1 MGWDGGEEGANE
13 RTGRDIHIYIYANSQ
28 HSNGHTGDLLHLR
41 EKEKKLE
48 KGARPPIRTQR
59 TTLQSTLLSLTPK
72 SSIHLSKKL
81 SSLSPHPTTT
91 SSLLLSFTD
100 TTTTTAALVIG
111 ADGIRSAVRDAAF
124 PDYELHF
131 TGTTIWRTL
140 LRYEEVAD
148 LDDRFGTTAWWH
160 APESHVY
167 FSKVGE
173 GRWEIAARKWED
185 PEGGGAEGKVSW
197 GVDVGREVV
206 EREFVVSSSFVKG
219 APDFVLFGL
228 SDVV

>member
-1 MGWDGGEEGANE
+1 MC
-13 RTGRDIHIYIYANSQ
+13 IYMLILI
-28 HSNGHTGDLLHLR
+28 HSNGHTGELLHLR

-59 TTLQSTLLSLTPK
+59 TTLQSTLLSLTPP

-148 LDDRFGTTAWWH
+148 LDERFGTTAWWH

-219 APDFVLFGL
+219 APGFVLFGL
-228 SDVV
+228 LDVV